1 MTVKWT
7 LLVAAV
13 ALSSA
18 AQAEVFNGGYVGVQ
32 AGFANRSAKVAFTI
46 PGIANFDN
54 SVKGADY
61 GVYIGYN
68 SKLENNLVVGVE
80 AEGGLSGKKLTQ
92 ALGAG
97 FSASINPRFNYA
109 LSARVGYLISENALL
124 YVRGGFASEKLR
136 TEVLLNGVVQP
147 RATSNGF
154 SSGWTAGAGVEYG
167 FSEQLSARLEYRYAK
182 LKGSYNRN
190 QVLVGVG
197 YNF

>member
-1 MTVKWT
+1 MTLKFT

-18 AQAEVFNGGYVGVQ
+18 AQAEMFNGGYVGAQ
-32 AGFANRSAKVAFTI
+32 AGYANRSAKVVFAI

-61 GVYIGYN
+61 GVYAGYN

-80 AEGGLSGKKLTQ
+80 AEVGLSGKKLSQT
-92 ALGAG
+92 LGLGYTAT
-97 FSASINPRFNYA
+97 INPSFNYA
-109 LSARVGYLISENALL
+109 LTARVGFLASENALI
-124 YVRGGFASEKLR
+124 YVRAGYASEKLK
-136 TEVLLNGVVQP
+136 TDVLFNGVVQP
-147 RATSNGF
+147 TASSSGF

-182 LKGSYNRN
+182 LKGSYNRS
-190 QVLVGVG
+190 QVMVGVG